1 MVCSNT
7 SAIHGV
13 TPTYLLLQIRP
24 AALKVNA
31 NMAKDAKYLP
41 FLLIEYM
48 RSAIARGA
56 ANQRPIGLKAADSSN
71 PLKNE

>member
-1 MVCSNT
+1 MS
-7 SAIHGV
+7 
-13 TPTYLLLQIRP
+13 P

-41 FLLIEYM
+41 FLLIEYI